1 MKLRVFPAVIAA
13 ALLLVGAC
21 SSSSGGG
28 HGGQQKVTLTLN
40 WYPYGEHAP
49 LYYGL
54 KQGIFR
60 KHGIDLTIR
69 AGTGSG
75 KTVTATGSGRTD
87 FGWADTPSLL
97 TAVADGLPA
106 RSVGVFL
113 QTTPTAVESLCDKN
127 IRSPKDLVG
136 KTIAATAGDAPSAT
150 FPAFLKANGLSES
163 DVHLENIDPAG
174 KIAAVLSGRTDA
186 LIGFVHD
193 QGPTMAN
200 KSGKQVCYLRYSDYG
215 VQFYSTGLITNENM
229 IKQHP
234 DVVRNMVAATSEAFT
249 AAESNPEAAVA
260 AMQGESPQLPP
271 KEVLMQSWQQT
282 MKLLHT
288 PATKDDVPGV
298 DSEADWQ
305 HTIDVFAKAGILKH
319 AGSPSDYW
327 DQSFAPK
334 S

>member
-1 MKLRVFPAVIAA
+1 MKRRLLA
-13 ALLLVGAC
+13 ALVGVTLLLTAAC
-21 SSSSGGG
+21 SSSSGSG
-28 HGGQQKVTLTLN
+28 HGGAQKVTLTLN

-54 KQGIFR
+54 KQGIFT

-69 AGTGSG
+69 AGQGSG
-75 KTVTATGSGRTD
+75 KTVQATGTGKTD

-97 TAVADGLPA
+97 AAVADGLPA

-113 QTTPTAVESLCDKN
+113 QVTPTAVESLCDKHIN
-127 IRSPKDLVG
+127 KPQDLVG
-136 KTIAATAGDAPSAT
+136 KTIASTAGDAPSAT

-163 DVHLENIDPAG
+163 DVHMKNIDPAG

-200 KSGKQVCYLRYSDYG
+200 KSGKQVCYLRFSDYG
-215 VQFYSTGLITNENM
+215 VQFFSTGLITSEKM

-249 AAESNPEAAVA
+249 AAQSNPDAAVA
-260 AMQGESPQLPP
+260 AMQGVSPQLPP
-271 KEVLMQSWQQT
+271 KPVLTQSWQAT

-288 PATKDDVPGV
+288 SATASDPPGV
-298 DSEADWQ
+298 DSETDWQ
-305 HTIDVFAKAGILKH
+305 HTIEVFVNAGMLKQ
-319 AGSPSDYW
+319 AGSPADYW
-327 DQSFAPK
+327 DRSFAPK

>member
-1 MKLRVFPAVIAA
+1 MKLRVFPAVVVAG
-13 ALLLVGAC
+13 LLLLGAC

-28 HGGQQKVTLTLN
+28 QGGLHKVTLTLN

-54 KQGIFR
+54 KHGIFT

-69 AGTGSG
+69 PGTGSRP
-75 KTVTATGSGRTD
+75 TVQATGAGRTD
-87 FGWADTPSLL
+87 FGWADTPSLIA
-97 TAVADGLPA
+97 AVAGGLPA

-127 IRSPKDLVG
+127 IRTPKDLVG

-150 FPAFLKANGLSES
+150 FPAFLKANGLSDS
-163 DVHLENIDPAG
+163 DVHLENIDAAG

-215 VQFYSTGLITNENM
+215 VQFYSTGLITSEKM
-229 IKQHP
+229 IKQNP

-249 AAESNPEAAVA
+249 AAESNPDAAVA
-260 AMQGESPQLPP
+260 AMQGVSPQLPP
-271 KEVLMQSWQQT
+271 TDVLRQSWQQT
-282 MKLLHT
+282 IKLLHT
-288 PATKDDVPGV
+288 PATQSDPPGV
-298 DSEADWQ
+298 DSQTDWQ
-305 HTIDVFAKAGILKH
+305 HTIDVLAHAGILKQ
-319 AGSPSDYW
+319 AGTPAVYW
-327 DQSFAPK
+327 DPSFAPK
-334 S
+334 G